1 MFVAFGIDTSYE
13 STVRYVGGSIF
24 MIINFPVSMMRDL
37 YSLRYFTHLQILI
50 IAYIVVIIII

>member
-37 YSLRYFTHLQILI
+37 YSLRYFTHL
-50 IAYIVVIIII
+50 